1 MSIEILLEEF
11 IYIAGQ
17 VQRVCGTGVPA
28 CRFDVI
34 FTSCCKEQNKFTLK
48 CCQKSIYI

>member
-1 MSIEILLEEF
+1 MSIEILSEEY

-34 FTSCCKEQNKFTLK
+34 YELLK
-48 CCQKSIYI
+48 YMMNCELK